1 MIWLT
6 PVLSVILI
14 LLLCTSLV
22 AGDPETR
29 FPSIEGKALT
39 GDKFLAPEDFNKAH
53 NLLLVAFQRTQQE
66 DVDTWIPRLERVEDT
81 NEDFA
86 FYEFPILPEMNAVAR
101 WFIYQGMRGGISQER
116 ARARTV
122 TFHLDKERFKEQ
134 LGIESEDLIQI
145 FLADSTGV
153 IIWRES
159 GIWSEEKEEELLRVL
174 SPPGD
179 AEDDS

>member
-1 MIWLT
+1 MMWPAGLLGIVLT
-6 PVLSVILI
+6 
-14 LLLCTSLV
+14 LLTFASLV
-22 AGDPETR
+22 ADPLEVR
-29 FPSIEGKALT
+29 FPSADGKALT
-39 GDKFLAPEDFNKAH
+39 GDKFLVPEDLEKPH
-53 NLLLVAFQRTQQE
+53 NLLLVAFQREQQE

-116 ARARTV
+116 ARARTI

-179 AEDDS
+179 AEDGS